1 MSDAIITLLPEN
13 APDDEIL
20 SAVRSWVELL
30 AADNFEAGYAMLQ
43 HYPNEPWAPDFL
55 RMWISNYGWHD
66 PMKDGSTFRVT
77 SWKTATGREKHYQDV
92 VRYDSPAADHSL
104 GDVHFDLPLNGE
116 WSDLTA
122 IFSFFNHAGFLVL
135 QLDDVHVL

>member
-1 MSDAIITLLPEN
+1 MPETTVRQLPEN
-13 APDDEIL
+13 ASNEDIL
-20 SAVRSWVELL
+20 NLVREWVELL
-30 AADNFEAGYAMLQ
+30 AADNFEAAGAMLQ
-43 HYPNEPWAPDFL
+43 HSLGEPWTPDFL

-77 SWKTATGREKHYQDV
+77 SCKSATGRENHYQDV
-92 VRYDSPAADHSL
+92 NRLDVPAASSFT
-104 GDVHFDLPLNGE
+104 GDVMFSLPLNGE

-122 IFSFFNHAGFLVL
+122 LFWILKAGGFLVL